1 MVGRLDR
8 VTKPPAPSLILGWL
22 EAALLL
28 GAITVVAQEK
38 TAEDPL
44 PKGPGKDA
52 VETICGTC
60 HEVGTAIGTR
70 RTRSEW
76 RQVIDAMINRG
87 ALGSDEDFKAVLDY
101 MAKYFGL
108 VRINKATAKEL
119 EEVLEISSSDA
130 ETIVRYRS
138 EHGEF
143 ATLDDVKKVP
153 GIDGVAIEERKKRV
167 AFK

>member
-8 VTKPPAPSLILGWL
+8 VTKQPAPSLILGWL

-28 GAITVVAQEK
+28 GAITVVAQER

-101 MAKYFGL
+101 LSKYFGL

-153 GIDGVAIEERKKRV
+153 GIDGAAIEERKKRV